1 MVNLMQKIPEAR
13 RYWIKDAQR
22 KSFSQEIHRL
32 EQGKEILPE
41 SNIRMYNP
49 RLDAQGI
56 LRVHG
61 RLGESSISTSM
72 KRPILL
78 PKDHGFT
85 RTLVKMVHE
94 ENHHV
99 AVDWCHFHI
108 RQGYWIISSRQLVRK
123 VLRKMLECQKA
134 NARRGQQIMASL
146 PKERV
151 EPEPPFSRIG
161 VDYTGKLE
169 IKPSYHSRKT
179 IPAYLVVFTCFVT
192 RAVHLEV
199 VLSER
204 TEDLL
209 MAFKRMVN
217 TRGSPNTSFQ
227 TMLSTS
233 RRLTRCWLKL
243 SNRITPPSRMP
254 LRSTP

>member
-1 MVNLMQKIPEAR
+1 
-13 RYWIKDAQR
+13 
-22 KSFSQEIHRL
+22 
-32 EQGKEILPE
+32 
-41 SNIRMYNP
+41 MYNP
-49 RLDAQGI
+49 RLDAQGV

-61 RLGESSISTSM
+61 RIGESSVSTSR
-72 KRPILL
+72 KRPVLL
-78 PKDHGFT
+78 PKDHRFT

-94 ENHHV
+94 ENHHA

-108 RQGYWIISSRQLVRK
+108 RQGYWIISSSQLI
-123 VLRKMLECQKA
+123 RKMLRKCFECQKV
-134 NARRGQQIMASL
+134 NVRRGQQIMASL

-192 RAVHLEV
+192 RAV
-199 VLSER
+199 LSER
-204 TEDLL
+204 TEDFL

-217 TRGSPNTSFQ
+217 TRGFPQHVFSDNAQYFKKADKMLAETVQQNNATIKDAADKYSFK
-227 TMLSTS
+227 
-233 RRLTRCWLKL
+233 WH
-243 SNRITPPSRMP
+243 
-254 LRSTP
+254 